1 MVACRRVFNLN
12 EIATWFDRLTMS
24 GCAPCN
30 DSRPVWFDKLGT
42 RERIMLINGVHTGVV
57 GDIIAV
63 ARVANLI
70 DSQDKQ
76 AVRISRRFTCHTE
89 HD

>member
-1 MVACRRVFNLN
+1 
-12 EIATWFDRLTMS
+12 
-24 GCAPCN
+24 
-30 DSRPVWFDKLGT
+30 
-42 RERIMLINGVHTGVV
+42 MLIIGAHTGVA

-76 AVRISRRFTCHTE
+76 AVRISRRFTCHTK

>member
-1 MVACRRVFNLN
+1 
-12 EIATWFDRLTMS
+12 
-24 GCAPCN
+24 
-30 DSRPVWFDKLGT
+30 
-42 RERIMLINGVHTGVV
+42 MLIIGAHTGVA

-76 AVRISRRFTCHTE
+76 AVRISRRFTCHTKY
-89 HD
+89 D